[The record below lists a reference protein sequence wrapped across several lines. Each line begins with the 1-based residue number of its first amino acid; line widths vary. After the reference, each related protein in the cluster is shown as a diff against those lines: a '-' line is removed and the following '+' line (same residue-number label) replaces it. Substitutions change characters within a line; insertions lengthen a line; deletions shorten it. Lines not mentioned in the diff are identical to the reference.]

1 MKTDKHQ
8 SCKVVSD
15 TSLYDGPSKSQVYD
29 SFMNLYT
36 DLIHDLDPFLNQASL
51 SLISNWISKFLNSFW
66 KQSRAMRS
74 GSEVKDFA
82 DLCKSRRNDLQ
93 SVLSSFISGKAPAFP
108 GDFYVV
114 ADNPRKLENL
124 SYYPNSFKALLSYME
139 ELNEV
144 MSFVELKQSPG
155 FYVYLHK
162 ITFHLI
168 SSFEISEEE
177 YEQNKEKIIILLNL
191 ALSLGQVY
199 EHMNPTPEVM
209 EEYGQAL
216 LNQLRQ
222 ESKEPSDDFWS
233 LFEEVAKDIN
243 APLTNSNRYVH
254 DIIRARRRFR
264 KRGIPKFS
272 YSDYYLTAKAATS
285 TVTID
290 GKRIKLNAL
299 YSSIVEDDPI
309 KDDPR
314 VVAFDNLIG
323 YQSGYIDQYNL
334 PDNIDREE
342 KLVITQMIPN
352 PGKFKPRGI
361 HVGCNSI
368 QDRCKYLHK
377 ISAEFLNTIDS
388 CCMKQHFNGVKFLKK
403 VTQPSYRKEHRNNV
417 FVSDFSNATDTL
429 NQQFQCKVIEVFF
442 NKTFADF
449 WEFISTLPKTFRHPL
464 DNTLEDYIQNTGQ
477 PQGLLNSFD
486 AFSDAHIY
494 LICMLMKKFNLTD
507 VELSEVLAIVG
518 DDSIVSYPSELE
530 FNDVDGYTFYTF
542 HSWLCK
548 EVSLIKNDSKTGKSF
563 FDEQGSY
570 SHEVLDFA
578 KVSIQDGVFV
588 TPIPYGLASAYAN
601 KPGFTD
607 LQLYL
612 WLSSKGIVYK
622 ELAYR
627 RMFKAF
633 YNKPDQLMA
642 VSSVMSSGE
651 IPFLENFQDERLFS
665 SIDST
670 IRGVSLYTF
679 YLNQLEHTFLSSI
692 LSENRKKELNSKDF
706 LDKSLDSLEEDFYK
720 FNANLGNLVSIL
732 PDNHKY
738 NLMITK
744 NMQIAEDISDLLE
757 LGEDRESLSTLLG
770 VLITDEYHQ
779 LFSFALNFHDN
790 IMKALKE
797 DDQNIWEMFCHQDFS
812 IFKELSDPLKNF
824 QVKSMK
830 KVSSNSTI
838 FMKSSALKT
847 HSIIQQSSYL
857 KDCYLDCVSTFIDTL
872 LQVAKIHE

>member
-1 MKTDKHQ
+1 
-8 SCKVVSD
+8 VVSD

-29 SFMNLYT
+29 SFRNLYA
-36 DLIHDLDPFLNQASL
+36 DLIHDLDPFLNRAKL
-51 SLISNWISKFLNSFW
+51 SLIDHWISKFLEGFW
-66 KQSRAMRS
+66 KQSKAAIS
-74 GSEVKDFA
+74 GREIKDLA
-82 DLCKSRRNDLQ
+82 DLCKERRNDLQ
-93 SVLSSFISGKAPAFP
+93 SVISSFVAGKAPAFP

-114 ADNPRKLENL
+114 SDNPRKLESL
-124 SYYPNSFKALLSYME
+124 TYYPNSFKALLSYME
-139 ELNEV
+139 ELQEV
-144 MSFVELKQSPG
+144 MSFVELKNSPG

-168 SSFEISEEE
+168 SSFDITEEE

-209 EEYGQAL
+209 EEYGLAL

-222 ESKEPSDDFWS
+222 ESKDPSDEFWS

-254 DIIRARRRFR
+254 DIIRARKRFR
-264 KRGIPKFS
+264 RRGIPKFS
-272 YSDYYLTAKAATS
+272 YSDYYMTAKAATC

-290 GKRIKLNAL
+290 KSKKIKLNAL
-299 YSSIVEDDPI
+299 YSSIVEGDPI

-314 VVAFDNLIG
+314 VVAFDNLVG
-323 YQSGYIDQYNL
+323 YQSGYLDQYDL
-334 PDNIDREE
+334 PEHIDREE

-352 PGKFKPRGI
+352 TGKYKPRAI

-377 ISAEFLNTIDS
+377 ISADFLNTIES

-403 VTQPSYRKEHRNNV
+403 VTSPSYRKEHRNNV

-464 DNTLEDYIQNTGQ
+464 DNSLEDYIQNTGQ

-494 LICMLMKKFNLTD
+494 LICMLMKKFNLTA

-530 FNDVDGYTFYTF
+530 LNSVDGYTFYTF
-542 HSWLCK
+542 HSWLC
-548 EVSLIKNDSKTGKSF
+548 EQVSLIKNDSKTGKSF
-563 FDEQGSY
+563 FDDQGSY

-578 KVSIQDGVFV
+578 KISIQDGVFV
-588 TPIPYGLASAYAN
+588 TPIPFGLASAYMN

-607 LQLYL
+607 IQLYL
-612 WLSSKGIVYK
+612 WLSSKGITYK
-622 ELAYR
+622 ELMYR
-627 RMFKAF
+627 RILKAF

-651 IPFLENFQDERLFS
+651 VPFLENFQDERLFN
-665 SIDST
+665 SIDSS

-692 LSENRKKELNSKDF
+692 LSENRKNELNTQNF

-720 FNANLGNLVSIL
+720 FNSNLSELIGIL
-732 PDNHKY
+732 PENHKY
-738 NLMITK
+738 NLMINR
-744 NMQIAEDISDLLE
+744 NMQIAQDISDLLE
-757 LGEDRESLSTLLG
+757 LGHDREGLSILLG
-770 VLITDEYHQ
+770 VLTTDEYHR
-779 LFSFALNFHDN
+779 LFKIALEFHDN
-790 IMKALKE
+790 INEALE
-797 DDQNIWEMFCHQDFS
+797 LDDQNIWMMFCYQDFS
-812 IFKELSDPLKNF
+812 IFKELSHPLKNF

-857 KDCYLDCVSTFIDTL
+857 KDCFTKCVSNFIDTFI
-872 LQVAKIHE
+872 QVANIRE

>member
-29 SFMNLYT
+29 SFRNLYA
-36 DLIHDLDPFLNQASL
+36 DLISDLDPFLNRASL
-51 SLISNWISKFLNSFW
+51 SLIDNWISKFLNGFW
-66 KQSRAMRS
+66 KQSKACIS
-74 GSEVKDFA
+74 GIEVKDLA
-82 DLCKSRRNDLQ
+82 GRCKERRNDLQ
-93 SVLSSFISGKAPAFP
+93 SVISSFISGKAPAFP

-114 ADNPRKLENL
+114 TDNPMKLENL
-124 SYYPNSFKALLSYME
+124 AYYPNSFTALLSYME
-139 ELNEV
+139 ELQEV
-144 MSFVELKQSPG
+144 MSFVELKNSPG

-168 SSFEISEEE
+168 SSFDISEEG

-191 ALSLGQVY
+191 ALSIGQVY

-209 EEYGQAL
+209 EEYGIAL

-222 ESKEPSDDFWS
+222 ESKDPSNDFWS

-243 APLTNSNRYVH
+243 APLTSSNVYVH
-254 DIIRARRRFR
+254 DIIRARRKFQ
-264 KRGIPKFS
+264 KHGIPKYS

-285 TVTID
+285 TVTMN

-314 VVAFDNLIG
+314 VIAFDNLVG
-323 YQSGYIDQYNL
+323 YQSGYIDRYDL
-334 PDNIDREE
+334 PENIVVEE
-342 KLVITQMIPN
+342 RNVITQMIPN

-377 ISAEFLNTIDS
+377 ISAEFLNTIES

-464 DNTLEDYIQNTGQ
+464 DNSLEDYTQNTGQ

-494 LICMLMKKFNLTD
+494 LICMLMKRFNLTGI
-507 VELSEVLAIVG
+507 ELSEVLAIVG

-530 FNDVDGYTFYTF
+530 LNEVEGYTFYTF
-542 HSWLCK
+542 HSWLC
-548 EVSLIKNDSKTGKSF
+548 EQVSLIKNDSKTGKSF
-563 FDEQGSY
+563 FDDQGSY

-578 KVSIQDGVFV
+578 KISIQDGVFV
-588 TPIPYGLASAYAN
+588 TPIPYGLASAYMS

-607 LQLYL
+607 VQLYL
-612 WLSSKGIVYK
+612 WLSSKGVVYK
-622 ELAYR
+622 ELVYR
-627 RMFKAF
+627 RILKAF
-633 YNKPDQLMA
+633 HNKPDQLMA

-651 IPFLENFQDERLFS
+651 IPFLENFQDQQLYN
-665 SIDST
+665 SIDSS

-692 LSENRKKELNSKDF
+692 LSENRKNELNGPSF
-706 LDKSLDSLEEDFYK
+706 LDKSLDSLEKDFYS
-720 FNANLGNLVSIL
+720 FNTNLGNLIGEL
-732 PDNHKY
+732 PENHKY
-738 NLMITK
+738 NVMIAK
-744 NMQIAEDISDLLE
+744 NMQIAQDISDLLE
-757 LGEDRESLSTLLG
+757 LGSDRESLSILLG

-779 LFSFALNFHDN
+779 LFMSALSFHDKIN
-790 IMKALKE
+790 EAISS
-797 DDQNIWEMFCHQDFS
+797 DDQNIWEMFCYQDFS

-830 KVSSNSTI
+830 KVSSNVTI

-857 KDCYLDCVSTFIDTL
+857 RDCYLDCVSNVIDTFL
-872 LQVAKIHE
+872 EVAKVHE